1 MVPKL
6 LSEPARAK
14 ADVVERVR
22 RTILRQKPETL
33 KSDLTAMRDRPD
45 QTAFVREIT
54 IPTLVIA
61 GALDAITPPGPARAM
76 AESIPGARFIEIPE
90 AGHASPIEKPKAV
103 AAALADFFR
112 ASLPR

>member
-1 MVPKL
+1 
-6 LSEPARAK
+6 
-14 ADVVERVR
+14 
-22 RTILRQKPETL
+22 
-33 KSDLTAMRDRPD
+33 
-45 QTAFVREIT
+45 
-54 IPTLVIA
+54 
-61 GALDAITPPGPARAM
+61 M